1 MPKITPYLWFD
12 HQAEEAMQLYTSIFP
27 NSRMGEV
34 SRYGEGGPF
43 PAGTVIAGTFY
54 LDEQEFLVLN
64 GGPQFQFNEAIS
76 LFVHCDSQEEVDHY
90 WAQLTEGGGEAGRC
104 GWLKDKFG
112 LSWQII
118 PKLLGQLMN
127 DPDPAKSQRV
137 VQAMLQMSKIESAEL
152 QRAYDE
158 A

>member
-12 HQAEEAMQLYTSIFP
+12 NQAEEAMMLYTSIFP
-27 NSRMGEV
+27 NSHFGEV
-34 SRYGEGGPF
+34 SRYGEGGPGE
-43 PAGTVIAGTFY
+43 PGTIMSGTFS
-54 LDEQEFLVLN
+54 LDGQEFMVLN

-76 LFVHCDSQEEVDHY
+76 LFVHCDTQEEVDRY
-90 WAQLTEGGGEAGRC
+90 WEQLVEGGQPGPC

-118 PKLLGQLMN
+118 PKLLGELIS

-137 VQAMLQMSKIESAEL
+137 VQAMLQMSKIDSVAL
-152 QRAYDE
+152 QAAYDQ